1 MISHFSLFPTPTC
14 LENIS
19 FHFRPLLLI
28 LVRESVIVEPQ
39 LTHLETPICGGHNF
53 VDLFSATSFCYTDL
67 FHLKPWPS
75 TSSWTDSR
83 GGSCICN
90 ESFGVPGVSSICLGK
105 TKQDVPYVCV
115 CLSHLGVK
123 LSFHID
129 PLHCGWGVLCSLS
142 SPKWNLLSKLKVL
155 RIVPQI
161 ETGGRKIWPK
171 RQLLNLNHFSPPMP
185 PLFYEQ
191 IMKK

>member
-1 MISHFSLFPTPTC
+1 MGRGGQWWLGGQAYCLKIFFYFLSKKHCHILSTRTLRKLLTDGSSGSYLKRMISHFSLFPTPTC

-75 TSSWTDSR
+75 TSSWTESR

-105 TKQDVPYVCV
+105 TKRDVPYVCV
-115 CLSHLGVK
+115 CLSLILV
-123 LSFHID
+123 
-129 PLHCGWGVLCSLS
+129 
-142 SPKWNLLSKLKVL
+142 
-155 RIVPQI
+155 
-161 ETGGRKIWPK
+161 
-171 RQLLNLNHFSPPMP
+171 
-185 PLFYEQ
+185 
-191 IMKK
+191 

>member
-75 TSSWTDSR
+75 TSSWTESR

-105 TKQDVPYVCV
+105 TKRDVPYVCV
-115 CLSHLGVK
+115 CV
-123 LSFHID
+123 
-129 PLHCGWGVLCSLS
+129 SLS
-142 SPKWNLLSKLKVL
+142 SWCQALFPYRPTPLWMRGSVFPILPQMKSTLKTEGAADSSTNRNRGEENLA
-155 RIVPQI
+155 
-161 ETGGRKIWPK
+161 
-171 RQLLNLNHFSPPMP
+171 
-185 PLFYEQ
+185 
-191 IMKK
+191 